1 MALRSPVIGTIAAL
15 LAAGSSVAASDA
27 DLERA
32 VRAAYAGAAA
42 YASAH
47 GNYFARDE
55 VFAPLRDAVAAELV
69 KQGLASVA
77 VPERPSADLAA
88 ARRCAWA
95 PIVQLRI
102 AINLYGDGLSLVAV
116 TDARV
121 FSYHYDPHE
130 AAEIAV
136 APAADCVRG

>member
-1 MALRSPVIGTIAAL
+1 MALRTLLFGTALAL
-15 LAAGSSVAASDA
+15 LATGSVHAASDA

-32 VRAAYAGAAA
+32 VRAAYTGAAA
-42 YASAH
+42 YASHH

-69 KQGLASVA
+69 TQGLASVV
-77 VPERPSADLAA
+77 VPDRPSASLDT

-95 PIVQLRI
+95 PVPQLRI
-102 AINLYGDGLSLVAV
+102 AINLNGDGLSLVAV
-116 TDARV
+116 TEARV

-130 AAEIAV
+130 AADIVV
-136 APAADCVRG
+136 APAADCIKG